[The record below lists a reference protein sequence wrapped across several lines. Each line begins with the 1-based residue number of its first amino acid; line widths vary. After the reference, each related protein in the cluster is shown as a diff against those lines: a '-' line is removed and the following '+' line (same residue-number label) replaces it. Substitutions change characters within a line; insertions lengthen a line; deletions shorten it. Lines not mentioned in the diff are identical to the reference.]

1 MCCAVGEAGRVLE
14 AARWHTG
21 TAKGAKK
28 ATAAAAAAGQYGFLL
43 GSKPQPSNVR
53 VDGGRVK
60 PLLRPIHALCA
71 RGCRYSQKNF
81 GDTTRFSYTLC
92 LCFLVMQFK
101 LNTINISVDYM
112 CQHNF
117 N

>member
-28 ATAAAAAAGQYGFLL
+28 ATAAAAAGQYGFLL

-60 PLLRPIHALCA
+60 PLLRLIHALCA
-71 RGCRYSQKNF
+71 CGCRYSQKNF
-81 GDTTRFSYTLC
+81 GDTTKIVLHTWLMLLSHAIQAKYNQYFC
-92 LCFLVMQFK
+92 
-101 LNTINISVDYM
+101 
-112 CQHNF
+112 
-117 N
+117 